1 MSRQQQRVMSA
12 ITGANEDDYSSKF
25 KKMQESLI
33 QLKMMEMLYNTG
45 KQQLLIIKS
54 EPGIDVDV
62 NDNIIWARHHHPPTP
77 PSPVPTPTPTVP
89 ILGTIAVVNLSQSV
103 TNQQLEAWMAAVK
116 QQADTHVVPWWGYSI
131 NYVVIPEGKK
141 PPKSDWYMTV
151 ADTIDS
157 PNAAGYHDVDQNGN
171 PIIKVD
177 AQDTPVSV
185 TISHEVCFTGDTL
198 IPLLDGSTVPIKDLV
213 GRDDFWIYS
222 CDNGVIKPGKG
233 SNAKKTGEKVQ
244 IVEVTLDND
253 KTIKCTPDH
262 QFMMRDGQY
271 TEAKD
276 LKIGDSLMP
285 LYRRLSRI
293 HPERNRGTEYEQ
305 ILNPIDNKWNFTHR
319 MILPEWHVERNVVSK
334 KCRLCIESTPKVMNH
349 RVKGVR
355 FAGFE
360 DVYDFT
366 VEGYHNFALDAGV
379 FVHNCETISDENANT
394 IVTGCMDTINNKPC
408 EMYRESCLTGD
419 TKIALLDG
427 TNVPISQLVGRHHFW
442 VYSIDS
448 NGHIKPGRATN
459 ARLTRK
465 DAHVFELTLDNGEV
479 VKATDDHRIMMR
491 DGTFKPVV
499 GLKINDSV
507 MPLYRR
513 LQQITKGSRKDYEQ
527 TYDPTSNE
535 WLFTHRIV
543 TPECRRWE
551 VRHHIDFNRFNN
563 SPDNITVV
571 PWKQHVKYH
580 GDNMK
585 RRIEQMGSDKFA
597 EWSRQIIT
605 KYNKSEK
612 HKHDMER
619 YWSIE
624 ENRDKASK
632 QSKIL
637 NSRPDIVEKNR
648 SLMIAYNKS
657 EGHRQCARLTGKEA
671 MIHNVWNNPQAV
683 EKMRKTNGNR
693 CKIFNADPGHRQMLA
708 NLVRTP
714 EARQRAAAT
723 AKKVSHNRWHLK
735 RGLVNE
741 NCEYCTPAPRVLN
754 HKVIGIKYAG
764 QEDVYDITVE
774 GYHNF
779 ALSSGMFVHNCDP
792 VENDTYLVN
801 NVQVSNFITKNW
813 FKPGS
818 QGPYDFLRLCK
829 EPCEIRDGGYMA
841 VNYTGNPN
849 GWTQIDKFSKRKD
862 RHLSKGSRHEIY
874 RKRVAKET
882 LKTSTFE
889 VDENWDVRKH
899 NVNQANKQQEA
910 AQQQSEQFGPELMDK
925 IKQFVIQ
932 LFTDEEK

>member
-185 TISHEVCFTGDTL
+185 TISHEVC
-198 IPLLDGSTVPIKDLV
+198 
-213 GRDDFWIYS
+213 
-222 CDNGVIKPGKG
+222 
-233 SNAKKTGEKVQ
+233 
-244 IVEVTLDND
+244 
-253 KTIKCTPDH
+253 
-262 QFMMRDGQY
+262 
-271 TEAKD
+271 
-276 LKIGDSLMP
+276 
-285 LYRRLSRI
+285 
-293 HPERNRGTEYEQ
+293 
-305 ILNPIDNKWNFTHR
+305 
-319 MILPEWHVERNVVSK
+319 
-334 KCRLCIESTPKVMNH
+334 
-349 RVKGVR
+349 
-355 FAGFE
+355 
-360 DVYDFT
+360 
-366 VEGYHNFALDAGV
+366 
-379 FVHNCETISDENANT
+379 ETISDENANT

-543 TPECRRWE
+543 
-551 VRHHIDFNRFNN
+551 
-563 SPDNITVV
+563 
-571 PWKQHVKYH
+571 
-580 GDNMK
+580 
-585 RRIEQMGSDKFA
+585 
-597 EWSRQIIT
+597 
-605 KYNKSEK
+605 
-612 HKHDMER
+612 
-619 YWSIE
+619 
-624 ENRDKASK
+624 
-632 QSKIL
+632 
-637 NSRPDIVEKNR
+637 
-648 SLMIAYNKS
+648 
-657 EGHRQCARLTGKEA
+657 
-671 MIHNVWNNPQAV
+671 
-683 EKMRKTNGNR
+683 TNGNR